1 MVTGRDGMIVP
12 IMTGSWLKTQPERV
26 KTMRISSAI
35 SGRNSGHGRVDIVM
49 NKFEKEYMHGGRDMF
64 DIFYSLFRKISQHS
78 ELGNAIKMH
87 LSLNAGYTAF

>member
-1 MVTGRDGMIVP
+1 
-12 IMTGSWLKTQPERV
+12 
-26 KTMRISSAI
+26 
-35 SGRNSGHGRVDIVM
+35 M

-64 DIFYSLFRKISQHS
+64 DILYSLFRKISQHS